1 MPSICIAHTPR
12 KKTDD
17 TWKFLKTK
25 QTLNGKKK
33 KKKEKENA
41 QSIQVSCWCITLK
54 TKSFSRNN
62 NTYYIGSQG
71 RSWSRAEYRVQS
83 SQLCG
88 SSSSSM
94 EEIVSANK
102 ETRSSSSSKF
112 IIEEWNGSSSSK
124 LFKTATITT
133 SPYLSIQRSPLYIY
147 TFTSL
152 LLLLYSSFWIESCLM
167 RRSGSRF
174 NHVWRRVLQAFVPEA
189 SPSPSPLSFLLILLW
204 QKKQNKITIQF
215 I

>member
-1 MPSICIAHTPR
+1 
-12 KKTDD
+12 
-17 TWKFLKTK
+17 LKTK
-25 QTLNGKKK
+25 QILNGKKK
-33 KKKEKENA
+33 KKKEKEKA

-88 SSSSSM
+88 SSSSM

-147 TFTSL
+147 IYIPSL
-152 LLLLYSSFWIESCLM
+152 LFCFFCIHHFEL
-167 RRSGSRF
+167 
-174 NHVWRRVLQAFVPEA
+174 NHV
-189 SPSPSPLSFLLILLW
+189 
-204 QKKQNKITIQF
+204 
-215 I
+215 

>member
-1 MPSICIAHTPR
+1 
-12 KKTDD
+12 
-17 TWKFLKTK
+17 
-25 QTLNGKKK
+25 
-33 KKKEKENA
+33 
-41 QSIQVSCWCITLK
+41 LK

-88 SSSSSM
+88 SSSSM

-147 TFTSL
+147 IYTFTSL

-189 SPSPSPLSFLLILLW
+189 SPPLSPLSFLLILLW
-204 QKKQNKITIQF
+204 QKKKNKTKLLF
-215 I
+215 NLFN

>member
-1 MPSICIAHTPR
+1 
-12 KKTDD
+12 
-17 TWKFLKTK
+17 LKTK
-25 QTLNGKKK
+25 QILNGKKK
-33 KKKEKENA
+33 KKKKKEKEKA

-54 TKSFSRNN
+54 TKSFSTNN

-88 SSSSSM
+88 SSSSM

-147 TFTSL
+147 IYLHFSFA
-152 LLLLYSSFWIESCLM
+152 SSVFIILNWIM
-167 RRSGSRF
+167 F
-174 NHVWRRVLQAFVPEA
+174 NAQIWK
-189 SPSPSPLSFLLILLW
+189 SF
-204 QKKQNKITIQF
+204 
-215 I
+215 